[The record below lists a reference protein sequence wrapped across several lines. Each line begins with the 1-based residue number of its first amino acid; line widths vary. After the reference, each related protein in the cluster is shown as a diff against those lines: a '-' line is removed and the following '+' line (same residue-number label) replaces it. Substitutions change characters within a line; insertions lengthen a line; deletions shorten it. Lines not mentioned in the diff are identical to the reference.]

1 MITRNKS
8 LLIVGLLVVF
18 FWLIPSTVSPQV
30 PPKKITYEQAYL
42 NKEPFLLKPMTTGY
56 WLDDENYLLRE
67 RDEKAKTTRLMKVS
81 VKTGEKTLFL
91 DYSALQKGLPQGLM
105 ATATADT
112 SPHYSRFIYS
122 FQNDLYLYLPKTQT
136 FRRLTATPE
145 EEKNPH
151 LSPDARYLAYTRA
164 NNLFALDLDSGLEC
178 QITADGSETIY
189 NGWASWVYY
198 EEILGRGSQYAAFW
212 WSPDSRKIAF
222 LRFDDSPVPVFPIF
236 RSTGVHGE
244 LEKERYPKSGDPN
257 PRVKL
262 GIVALPENKIVWA
275 DFDENADHYVAWPIW
290 LPGSDHLTVQWMNR
304 GQDNIK
310 IFSIDPST
318 GGKEEI
324 LDEKQAA
331 WVEFFED
338 LYFFKDGSGFLLRSD
353 VDGWQHLYY
362 YDLKGK
368 LKARLTE
375 GPWQVASIGLVDE
388 KNKWVY
394 FNANKEKSTETGLY
408 RVRLDG
414 QGLERLTKE
423 PASHFCQVSPG
434 GSYFLD
440 MSTSV
445 DQPSKQDL
453 YRSDG
458 TWIRSVD
465 NSDSPA
471 LREYALGK
479 KELFTVPTEDGYAL
493 PAYWIL
499 PPAFDQAKKY
509 PVLFTI
515 YGGPGAPTVSNS
527 YPPLSSLYLAQEG
540 IIILSVD
547 HRGSGH
553 FGKKGVALMHRSLGK
568 WEMNDLIQAV
578 KWLRQKPFVDAA
590 KIGITGGSYGGY
602 TTCLA
607 LTYGA
612 DYFTHGIASSSVT
625 DWKLYDSVYTER
637 YMDTPAEN
645 KEGYEFGS
653 ALTHAKKL
661 KGVLLLEHGDMDDN
675 VHLQNTIQFID
686 ALMDQDKV
694 FEYMVFPNQ
703 RHGFGGKKREN
714 ASRRH
719 VDFWFKHLLG
729 R

>member
-1 MITRNKS
+1 MTRKKS
-8 LLIVGLLVVF
+8 LAAVGLLVVF
-18 FWLIPSTVSPQV
+18 FWLMPSTVFPQV
-30 PPKKITYEQAYL
+30 SLKKITYEQAYL
-42 NKEPFLLKPMTTGY
+42 NKEPFLLKPMTTGF
-56 WLDDENYLLRE
+56 WLDDESYLLRE
-67 RDEKAKTTRLMKVS
+67 RDEKGKLMRLLKVS

-91 DYSALQKGLPQGLM
+91 DYSALQKGLPQGIV
-105 ATATADT
+105 AAAAAAV
-112 SPHYSRFIYS
+112 SPDYSRFIYPH
-122 FQNDLYLYLPKTQT
+122 QNDLYLYLPKTQV

-145 EEKNPH
+145 EEKNPRF
-151 LSPDARYLAYTRA
+151 SPDSRYLAYTRA
-164 NNLFALDLDSGLEC
+164 NNLYAFDLDSGLEY

-189 NGWASWVYY
+189 NGWASWVYF

-222 LRFDDSPVPVFPIF
+222 LRFDDSPVPIFPIF

-257 PRVKL
+257 PKVKL

-275 DFDENADHYVAWPIW
+275 DFDENADHYVAWPFW
-290 LPGSDHLTVQWMNR
+290 LPSSDRLTVQWMNR

-310 IFSIDPST
+310 IFSVDPKT

-353 VDGWQHLYY
+353 VDGWRHLYY

-388 KNKWVY
+388 KNKWIY
-394 FNANKEKSTETGLY
+394 FSANKEKSTESGLY

-423 PASHFCQVSPG
+423 PASHSCQVSPG
-434 GSYFLD
+434 GDYFLD

-445 DQPSKQDL
+445 DHPSKQDL

-458 TWIRSVD
+458 TWIRNVD
-465 NSDSPA
+465 NSESPA
-471 LREYALGK
+471 LKEYTIGK
-479 KELFTVPTEDGYAL
+479 KELFTIPTEDGYPL

-499 PPAFDQAKKY
+499 PPDFDQGKKY
-509 PVLFTI
+509 PVIFTI

-527 YPPLSSLYLAQEG
+527 YPPPSSLYLAQEG
-540 IIILSVD
+540 IIVLSVD

-578 KWLRQKPFVDAA
+578 KWLRQKPFVDSA

-602 TTCLA
+602 STCLA

-653 ALTHAKKL
+653 VMTHAKNL

-675 VHLQNTIQFID
+675 VHIQNTIQFID
-686 ALMDQDKV
+686 ALMDQDKI

-714 ASRRH
+714 ASRRN
-719 VDFWFKHLLG
+719 VDFWLKHLLG